1 MSIEE
6 RLESIKKDLP
16 SNVTLVAVSK
26 FHSEDEI
33 LKAYHVGQKLFG
45 ENLVQELRRKHENL
59 PADIEWHFIGH
70 LQRNKVKY
78 IVPFISL
85 IHSVDTPELLTEIN
99 RQGQKYGRQVPVLLQ
114 LHLAKE
120 ETKFGFSPE
129 ECRQFMDEG
138 KWKELKNIRIDGL
151 MTMASNVED
160 LETVRS
166 EFNLAN
172 ELFQEYKSQY
182 FAREDHFHIR
192 SWGMS
197 NDYTIAIEEGSTM
210 IRIGSLIFGP
220 RPHQ

>member
-1 MSIEE
+1 
-6 RLESIKKDLP
+6 
-16 SNVTLVAVSK
+16 
-26 FHSEDEI
+26 
-33 LKAYHVGQKLFG
+33 
-45 ENLVQELRRKHENL
+45 
-59 PADIEWHFIGH
+59 
-70 LQRNKVKY
+70 
-78 IVPFISL
+78 
-85 IHSVDTPELLTEIN
+85 
-99 RQGQKYGRQVPVLLQ
+99 
-114 LHLAKE
+114 
-120 ETKFGFSPE
+120 
-129 ECRQFMDEG
+129 
-138 KWKELKNIRIDGL
+138 